1 MNVTPLDDSRAAID
15 EAFPMPEID
24 SNGVDRSQ
32 IRRQLMLTPSERLK
46 ALETFL
52 ASILEIRRA
61 IRRAPISTD
70 PPASGR

>member
-1 MNVTPLDDSRAAID
+1 MMNVTPMENRQAAPD

-32 IRRQLMLTPSERLK
+32 IRRQLKLTPGERLR

-61 IRRAPISTD
+61 IRR
-70 PPASGR
+70 PAVRLCT